1 MNKTRK
7 PNIQP
12 KASIFGQ
19 IINLTINVFPFF
31 LLIFALNT
39 HRIEKQKSY
48 LLTLTNQAYAY
59 L

>member
-7 PNIQP
+7 PSIQP

-31 LLIFALNT
+31 AYFCT
-39 HRIEKQKSY
+39 KYPSGRKVKSY

>member
-7 PNIQP
+7 PSIQP

-31 LLIFALNT
+31 CLFLGNDIQVVPVNYRGKA
-39 HRIEKQKSY
+39 R
-48 LLTLTNQAYAY
+48 
-59 L
+59 

>member
-7 PNIQP
+7 PSIQP

-31 LLIFALNT
+31 AYFCTKYPSNRKAKIIFINF
-39 HRIEKQKSY
+39 
-48 LLTLTNQAYAY
+48 N
-59 L
+59 